1 MNELNDFL
9 NLISDAKKESEN
21 KIGNHVIENLSDKI
35 KENPFSSLLE
45 TTKVTPEKPHNI
57 QDDLIEEPAAEEPT
71 TESVIDTTEI
81 SSSLPKTIKKIDP
94 SFLSEKI
101 KTNDFSSLLET
112 TKIVPEI
119 PVQEEIVKKTIK
131 KVDPSFLFEKIKDT
145 SSLFSLLETEIEKK
159 KEEDIKD
166 KIKEEEFISLFS
178 TKKVTLKEEEPV
190 EFIEKPIES
199 FVEEII
205 DIASEIADKIPVE
218 QKITEELLIE
228 APKQVD
234 LTDGAQYDKLFK
246 TNVDLFNQP
255 KNPKVAPEIKA
266 ITDKLQ
272 YMENWLSKI
281 SMAGPGG
288 GEVNLRYLDD
298 VNDKTIQDG
307 RFLRYNAASD
317 NFEFATVT
325 GGGAPQVQS
334 DWDQTNT
341 EAVDY
346 IKHKPFIPV
355 NLDDLS
361 DVSLSSVSSGQV
373 LKYNGSVWVN
383 DTDLSSSNGGSTPGY
398 YGSFYDN
405 QTQTVPSP
413 NTPRAILLRA
423 SPVDSNGVTVSSNT
437 RITTAYS
444 GVYNIQFSFQLH
456 NNGGGGNGETVL
468 IWVRKNG
475 IDIPDT
481 SSEIT
486 VTTTNH
492 HTVAAWNFIFPSNAG
507 DYFELMWTTDNVNIV
522 IEHITP
528 TNGWP
533 SIPSAIITVQQV
545 ASTMVGPT
553 GNTGA
558 TGPQGIQGL
567 TGNTGA
573 TGPQGIQGLTGNTGA
588 TGPQGLTGN
597 TGIQG
602 EIGPTG
608 NTGASAYDTAV
619 TNGFSGT
626 QSQWLITLIGPT
638 GNTGATGPQGI
649 QGLTGNTGPTGNTGA
664 TGPQGLTGNTGPT
677 GNTGAT
683 GPQGIEGLTG
693 NTGATG
699 PQGIQG
705 LTGNTGPQGIQ
716 GLTGNTGAQGPAGLN
731 APNTIISLIDV
742 DVTNLANNTLLK
754 YNAGTNKFE
763 FVSFPSSIR
772 TFNLF
777 GELVPTTGTVRW
789 YPHTNINVVSGYL
802 SIGTVSQSAV
812 TLQIRINTNIV
823 GTFTLPANSYRSNT
837 QSISLSMLTTDYMTV
852 DLLTAGGEN
861 LTLTLEYNT

>member
-1 MNELNDFL
+1 MTELNDFL
-9 NLISDAKKESEN
+9 NLISEAKKESEN

-45 TTKVTPEKPHNI
+45 TTKVTLKEPYII
-57 QDDLIEEPAAEEPT
+57 QNDLIEEQVAESAIEPA
-71 TESVIDTTEI
+71 EI
-81 SSSLPKTIKKIDP
+81 STRLPKTIKKIDI
-94 SFLSEKI
+94 SSLTEKI
-101 KTNDFSSLLET
+101 KTNEFSTLLET
-112 TKIVPEI
+112 TKLVSEI
-119 PVQEEIVKKTIK
+119 PVQEEIVTKPIK
-131 KVDPSFLFEKIKDT
+131 KIDTSFLSEKIKDT
-145 SSLFSLLETEIEKK
+145 SSFFSLFNTEIEKEK
-159 KEEDIKD
+159 QIE
-166 KIKEEEFISLFS
+166 IKEKVKEQEFISLFS
-178 TKKVTLKEEEPV
+178 SKKVEILPEQES
-190 EFIEKPIES
+190 IE

-205 DIASEIADKIPVE
+205 DSVIEEIDVIDEVTQE
-218 QKITEELLIE
+218 QITEELLIE

-325 GGGAPQVQS
+325 GGGAPQIQS
-334 DWDQTNT
+334 DWTQIDSGS
-341 EAVDY
+341 VDY
-346 IKHKPFIPV
+346 IKHKPSIPV

-361 DVSLSSVSSGQV
+361 DVSLSSVTSGQV

-383 DTDLSSSNGGSTPGY
+383 DTDLSSSNGGATPGY
-398 YGSFYDN
+398 YGSFYDI

-413 NTPRAILLRA
+413 NTPRAVLLRA
-423 SPVDSNGVTVSSNT
+423 SPVESNGVTVASNT
-437 RITTAYS
+437 RITTTYS

-456 NNGGGGNGETVL
+456 HGGGGANGETVL
-468 IWVRKNG
+468 IWIRKNG
-475 IDIPDT
+475 IDIPYT

-486 VTTTNH
+486 VTTANH
-492 HTVAAWNFIFPSNAG
+492 HTVAAWNFIFPSDAG
-507 DYFELMWTTDNVNIV
+507 DYFELMWTTDNTNIV
-522 IEHITP
+522 IEYITP

-533 SIPSAIITVQQV
+533 AIPSAIVTVQQV

-553 GNTGA
+553 GN
-558 TGPQGIQGL
+558 
-567 TGNTGA
+567 
-573 TGPQGIQGLTGNTGA
+573 
-588 TGPQGLTGN
+588 
-597 TGIQG
+597 
-602 EIGPTG
+602 
-608 NTGASAYDTAV
+608 
-619 TNGFSGT
+619 
-626 QSQWLITLIGPT
+626 
-638 GNTGATGPQGI
+638 
-649 QGLTGNTGPTGNTGA
+649 
-664 TGPQGLTGNTGPT
+664 
-677 GNTGAT
+677 
-683 GPQGIEGLTG
+683 
-693 NTGATG
+693 TG

-716 GLTGNTGAQGPAGLN
+716 GLTGNTGPQGPAGLN

-754 YNAGTNKFE
+754 YNAGTSKFE

-777 GELVPTTGTVRW
+777 GELVPTTGTTKW
-789 YPHTNINVVSGYL
+789 FPHAPVQITSGYL
-802 SIGTVSQSAV
+802 SIGTKSSANV
-812 TLQIRINTNIV
+812 TLQISINTNIV
-823 GTFTLPANSYRSNT
+823 GTFTLLANTFRSNT
-837 QSISLSMLTTDYMTV
+837 QSISLSMLPTDYMTA
-852 DLLTAGGEN
+852 DLLTTGGEN

>member
-1 MNELNDFL
+1 MTELNDFL
-9 NLISDAKKESEN
+9 NLISEAKKESEN

-45 TTKVTPEKPHNI
+45 TTKVTPKEPYII
-57 QDDLIEEPAAEEPT
+57 QNNLIEEPLEQVAESAIEPA
-71 TESVIDTTEI
+71 EI
-81 SSSLPKTIKKIDP
+81 STRLPKTIKKIDI
-94 SFLSEKI
+94 SSLTEKI
-101 KTNDFSSLLET
+101 KTNEFSTLLET
-112 TKIVPEI
+112 TKLVSEI
-119 PVQEEIVKKTIK
+119 PVQEEIVTKPIK
-131 KVDPSFLFEKIKDT
+131 KIDTSFLSEKIKDT
-145 SSLFSLLETEIEKK
+145 SSFFSLFNTEIEKEK
-159 KEEDIKD
+159 QIE
-166 KIKEEEFISLFS
+166 IKEKVKEQEFISLFS
-178 TKKVTLKEEEPV
+178 SKKVEILPEQES
-190 EFIEKPIES
+190 IE

-205 DIASEIADKIPVE
+205 DSVIEEIGVIDEVTQE
-218 QKITEELLIE
+218 QITEELLIE

-325 GGGAPQVQS
+325 GGGAPQIQS
-334 DWDQTNT
+334 DWTQIDSGS
-341 EAVDY
+341 VDY
-346 IKHKPFIPV
+346 IKHKPSIPV

-361 DVSLSSVSSGQV
+361 DVSLSSVTSGQV

-383 DTDLSSSNGGSTPGY
+383 DTDLSSSNGGATPGY
-398 YGSFYDN
+398 YGSFYDI
-405 QTQTVPSP
+405 QTQTVPNP
-413 NTPRAILLRA
+413 NTPRAVLLRA
-423 SPVDSNGVTVSSNT
+423 SPVESNGVTVASNT
-437 RITTAYS
+437 RITTTYS

-456 NNGGGGNGETVL
+456 HGGGGGNGETVL
-468 IWVRKNG
+468 IWIRKNG
-475 IDIPDT
+475 IDIPYT

-486 VTTTNH
+486 VTTANH
-492 HTVAAWNFIFPSNAG
+492 HTVAAWNFIFPSDAG
-507 DYFELMWTTDNVNIV
+507 DYFELMWTTDNTNIV
-522 IEHITP
+522 IEYITP

-533 SIPSAIITVQQV
+533 SIPSAIVTVQQV

-553 GNTGA
+553 GNTGP

-567 TGNTGA
+567 TG
-573 TGPQGIQGLTGNTGA
+573 PTGN
-588 TGPQGLTGN
+588 TGPQGL
-597 TGIQG
+597 
-602 EIGPTG
+602 TG
-608 NTGASAYDTAV
+608 NTGASAYDTAI
-619 TNGFSGT
+619 TNGFVGT
-626 QSQWLITLIGPT
+626 EQQWLITLIGAT
-638 GNTGATGPQGI
+638 GNTGATGSA
-649 QGLTGNTGPTGNTGA
+649 GN
-664 TGPQGLTGNTGPT
+664 
-677 GNTGAT
+677 
-683 GPQGIEGLTG
+683 
-693 NTGATG
+693 TG

-716 GLTGNTGAQGPAGLN
+716 GLTGNTGASAYDTAIVNGFVGTEQQWLITLIGPTGNTGPQGLTGNTGPQGIQGETGNTGPQGIQGETGNTGPQGPAGLN

-754 YNAGTNKFE
+754 YNAGTSKFE

-777 GELVPTTGTVRW
+777 GELVPTTGTTKW
-789 YPHTNINVVSGYL
+789 FPHAPVQIASGYL
-802 SIGTVSQSAV
+802 SIGTKSSANV
-812 TLQIRINTNIV
+812 TLQISINTNIV
-823 GTFTLPANSYRSNT
+823 GTFTLLANTFRSNT
-837 QSISLSMLTTDYMTV
+837 QSISLSMLPTDYMTA
-852 DLLTAGGEN
+852 DLLTTGGEN